1 MVILELATTTFLEV
15 KKMPVEGIMFIFFIL
30 VLGPLIAVLAYCG
43 VRGTCGE
50 NEEEDKGLKEKGLKE
65 KS

>member
-1 MVILELATTTFLEV
+1 
-15 KKMPVEGIMFIFFIL
+15 MPVEGIMFIFFIL

-50 NEEEDKGLKEKGLKE
+50 NEEEDKGLKGKGLKE